1 MRLRPVRFFPL
12 FDTAR
17 SELAVLYTPTS
28 TFSLTIT
35 TSPPPRARHFK
46 LGEVT
51 AQQKTLSWREW
62 NGLSHNLLRSQ
73 RIEEKMQKLFVGP
86 EAICRAFTGGQE
98 GKSLLKTRHPTA
110 SAERWAVDSVVLPTA
125 AGALMLVNVHGEFEE
140 RASARL
146 LFGMQTADG

>member
-1 MRLRPVRFFPL
+1 M
-12 FDTAR
+12 
-17 SELAVLYTPTS
+17 LYTPTS

-51 AQQKTLSWREW
+51 AQQKTLSWKDW
-62 NGLSHNLLRSQ
+62 NSLSHNLLRSQ
-73 RIEEKMQKLFVGP
+73 RVEEKMQKLFVGP
-86 EAICRAFTGGQE
+86 DAIGRAFTGGTE
-98 GKSLLKTRHPTA
+98 SNKGLLKTRHPTA

-140 RASARL
+140 CESTYRCLALLLRAA
-146 LFGMQTADG
+146 AV